1 MKKVIIASDH
11 AGYEVKERIKK
22 ELGIDYEFVDLG
34 TDSTEPVDYPK
45 YGEKVARQVAV
56 TPHGQGVLVCGSG
69 VGISIA
75 ANKVPGARCVLAFSK
90 EVAQGAREH
99 NDANIVAVAGRMKMM
114 DDPVEI
120 VRTFLE
126 TNFSNEERHAR
137 RVEQMMEIEN
147 KSE

>member
-1 MKKVIIASDH
+1 MKVFIASDH
-11 AGYEVKERIKK
+11 AGYDVKERIKK
-22 ELGIDYEFVDLG
+22 ELAGEFKFVDLG
-34 TDSTEPVDYPK
+34 TDSSESVDYPK
-45 YGEKVARQVAV
+45 YGEAVAQQVAV
-56 TPHGQGVLVCGSG
+56 SPGTQGVLVCGSG

-99 NDANIVAVAGRMKMM
+99 NNANIVAVAGRMKMM

-126 TNFSNEERHAR
+126 TDFSNEERHAR
-137 RVEQMMEIEN
+137 RVKQMMDIEKN
-147 KSE
+147 NL

>member
-1 MKKVIIASDH
+1 MKVFIASDH

-22 ELGIDYEFVDLG
+22 ELASEFEFVDLG
-34 TDSTEPVDYPK
+34 TDSNESVDYPK
-45 YGEKVARQVAV
+45 YGEAVAQQVV
-56 TPHGQGVLVCGSG
+56 VSPGTQGVLVCGSG

-99 NDANIVAVAGRMKMM
+99 NNANIVAVAGRMKMM

-126 TNFSNEERHAR
+126 TDFSNEERHVR
-137 RVEQMMEIEN
+137 RVKQMMDIEKN
-147 KSE
+147 NH